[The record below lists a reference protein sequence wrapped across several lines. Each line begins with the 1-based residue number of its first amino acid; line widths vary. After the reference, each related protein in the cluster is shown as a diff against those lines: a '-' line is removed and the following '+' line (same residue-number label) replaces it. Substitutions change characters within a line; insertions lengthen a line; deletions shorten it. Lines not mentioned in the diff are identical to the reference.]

1 MYTAILAIVLLTST
15 PKPVDNL
22 NQVQPIPF
30 PDRTIAAQN
39 AYQTYDIPRI
49 QAAAEAERAALE
61 AQQYE
66 TPVPIETPVIQSY
79 TGSNGYYYGSCAYYV
94 ANRRNV
100 PNGWG
105 NASNWFYAAQ
115 ASGYAT
121 GSSPRPGAIGVEK
134 GINHVVYIESVSGD
148 SVVVSEMNYV
158 GWNVVSKRTA
168 PASAFNYIY

>member
-30 PDRTIAAQN
+30 PDRTIAAQT
-39 AYQTYDIPRI
+39 AIAADQARI
-49 QAAAEAERAALE
+49 AAAEAERAALE
-61 AQQYE
+61 AQQYQ
-66 TPVPIETPVIQSY
+66 TPEPIETPVIQPY
-79 TGSNGYYYGSCAYYV
+79 TGSNGYSYGQCTAYV
-94 ANRRNV
+94 ASRRNV

-121 GSSPRPGAIGVEK
+121 GSAPRPGAIGVEK

-148 SVVVSEMNYV
+148 SVVVSEQNYV
-158 GWNVVSKRTA
+158 GWNIVSKRTA